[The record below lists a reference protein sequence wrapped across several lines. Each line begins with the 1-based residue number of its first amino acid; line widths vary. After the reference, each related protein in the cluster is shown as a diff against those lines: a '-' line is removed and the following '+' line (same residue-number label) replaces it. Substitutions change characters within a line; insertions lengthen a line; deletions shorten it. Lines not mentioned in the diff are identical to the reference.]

1 MLFIISGFFN
11 FVGHL
16 EHNRDA
22 AIEAKGIAEKK
33 FESGDY
39 EGARRFAIKA
49 QYLFPLEGIS
59 QMITTFSIYLAST
72 TKIAGQNNWYAILSL
87 PMSVDDET
95 LARQRK
101 KLVREVRPGRNKTVG
116 AYGAFSLIQKA
127 WAVLSNKQRRASYDQ
142 WLLQQEIPQHSAS
155 SGASSSGSQNSS
167 ANASTPDEVGLI
179 SNQMDEGSSAPAVD
193 QRSQPLTTPIQHPAP
208 LTFWTSCNKCY
219 MQYEFYRNHLNL
231 NLRCRECF
239 EPFIA
244 TETQNIIPVKR
255 RAMDKATKVGSS
267 SSTASLR
274 KKSFTSTDAD
284 YGRASLLEQLD
295 EDYRR
300 FIMLGQ
306 VEVALRKQLNG
317 TSNMNGVGMVEDNII
332 GGDNKVQ
339 APDDS
344 TTQNDV
350 HADPKE

>member
-1 MLFIISGFFN
+1 
-11 FVGHL
+11 
-16 EHNRDA
+16 
-22 AIEAKGIAEKK
+22 
-33 FESGDY
+33 
-39 EGARRFAIKA
+39 
-49 QYLFPLEGIS
+49 
-59 QMITTFSIYLAST
+59 MITTFSIYLAST
-72 TKIAGQNNWYAILSL
+72 MKIAGQNNWYSILSV

-95 LARQRK
+95 LEKQHK
-101 KLVREVRPGRNKTVG
+101 KLVREIRPGRNKTVG

-142 WLLQQEIPQHSAS
+142 WLLQHEIPQQSTSSAS
-155 SGASSSGSQNSS
+155 SGGSSGSQNS
-167 ANASTPDEVGLI
+167 AENASTAESGL
-179 SNQMDEGSSAPAVD
+179 SKQMEGSSAPAVD
-193 QRSQPLTTPIQHPAP
+193 QHSQPLPTPIHHPALAPVESTEEGP
-208 LTFWTSCNKCY
+208 LTFWTSCNKCS

-244 TETQNIIPVKR
+244 TEAQNIVPVKR

-267 SSTASLR
+267 SSTVSLR

-284 YGRASLLEQLD
+284 FGRASLLEQLD

-300 FIMLGQ
+300 YNLLEKL
-306 VEVALRKQLNG
+306 EVALRKQLNDIS
-317 TSNMNGVGMVEDNII
+317 TMNGNDMVKDS